1 MLPEGLKPDDMTGWH
16 NQPMGILRASRLLQ
30 QAYHVEFARRARREL
45 GESLTIIDAA
55 DPRLCRGVWLYDLFI
70 DRSHWPELIRTG
82 YERTTQALAPML
94 RRPTLGTRPSST
106 ARATSG
112 VRSRIHEG

>member
-1 MLPEGLKPDDMTGWH
+1 
-16 NQPMGILRASRLLQ
+16 MGIVRASRLLQ

-55 DPRLCRGVWLYDLFI
+55 DPRLCRGVWRYDLFI

-82 YERTTQALAPML
+82 YERTTRALAPM
-94 RRPTLGTRPSST
+94 RKRPTRPT
-106 ARATSG
+106 PAANGAAATNRAPG
-112 VRSRIHEG
+112 GGP